1 MIWWSSQ
8 ISVVEVAVDD
18 LWPFSNLFLF
28 IYCVVIP
35 ANPNQVILHHL
46 NHHYYSKKAKSHK
59 TQGTDPPLLK
69 QVSIYVN
76 LTSCKTCE
84 NKFK

>member
-8 ISVVEVAVDD
+8 ISVVEVAVD
-18 LWPFSNLFLF
+18 LWPFSYLFLF
-28 IYCVVIP
+28 SYCVVIP
-35 ANPNQVILHHL
+35 ANPNQVILHQL
-46 NHHYYSKKAKSHK
+46 NHHSYIKPAKSHT

-76 LTSCKTCE
+76 LTPWKTHE